1 MKTIYS
7 LLLLFFS
14 AAASAQNSKAL
25 IFHKELKVLV
35 GNWTGTMV
43 YTDPKKNDAQ
53 VTLQTKLLIADLNDS
68 LSLEFSYTDADGKAM
83 VEKTFMRILD
93 KEDQFGMDGEL
104 YDIGFTGRKGPR
116 LTIIAEKQGMDNNR
130 VADLKQTI
138 IFGPA
143 NLSIVKEVRYMENEF
158 YFIRRRATFI
168 KSKQ

>member
-7 LLLLFFS
+7 LMFLFFS
-14 AAASAQNSKAL
+14 VVVSAQNSKAL
-25 IFHKELKVLV
+25 IFNKELKVLV
-35 GNWTGTMV
+35 GNWAGTMV
-43 YTDPKKNDAQ
+43 YTDPEKNDAQ
-53 VTLQTKLLIADLNDS
+53 VTLQTKLVIAELNDS
-68 LSLEFSYTDADGKAM
+68 LSLQFSYTDAGGKEI

-93 KEDQFGMDGEL
+93 KEDQFGLDGEL

-143 NLSIVKEVRYMENEF
+143 NLSIVKEARYMENEF
-158 YFIRRRATFI
+158 YFIRRRATFT
-168 KSKQ
+168 KNK